1 MKETC
6 KTVVALI
13 LGLMAATILMLLVN
27 LLPDKNM
34 KQHIAESVKVMEQEQ
49 DYHEVIPG
57 MISSRL
63 DNFTDSIM
71 LVSSAHKA
79 DTGLIDRT
87 MNAYRVLY
95 EGKTPS
101 ETLAAYG
108 KGDTGYSVSPY
119 SRYWH
124 GYQVILKP
132 LLLFFNYQEIRYLN
146 MCLQFLLMV
155 GITMEMV
162 KKKMELYIVPY
173 LIMLFSLM
181 PFSIGLSLQF
191 SSVFYIANI
200 AVFVLLKW
208 FDTIKEKK
216 SFFLFFLIVGMLTSF
231 MDFLTYPLVTL
242 GVPIVFYFLLMEKK
256 NLLYNVI
263 KVVKYSAI
271 WAVGYIGMWSG
282 KWVIGSIL
290 LRKNIITD
298 AIDALLNRTSSETAE
313 TSFTH
318 WSVIEKNADAMFST
332 PIKLLFLGTMLI
344 LLVVLIGKTIRDRKN
359 YFTNWHYLLIA
370 CMPIAWYIVAA
381 NHSYMHFW
389 FTYRELSI
397 LIFAVL
403 IWESVNVKQSIKIHS
418 IKGEKDEK
426 ANSL

>member
-6 KTVVALI
+6 KTIVALI
-13 LGLMAATILMLLVN
+13 LGLMAATILMLLIN
-27 LLPDKNM
+27 LLPEKAM
-34 KQHIAESVKVMEQEQ
+34 KQHITESVKVMEQEQ

-79 DTGLIDRT
+79 ETGLNDRT
-87 MNAYRVLY
+87 MNGYRVLY

-108 KGDTGYSVSPY
+108 TGEEGYSVSPY

-124 GYQVILKP
+124 GYQIILKP

-146 MCLQFLLMV
+146 MCLQFLLII
-155 GITMEMV
+155 GIVIEMV
-162 KKKMELYIVPY
+162 KKKMGIYIFSYMV
-173 LIMLFSLM
+173 MLFSLM

-191 SSVFYIANI
+191 SSVFYITNI
-200 AVFVLLKW
+200 AVYVLLKW
-208 FDTIKEKK
+208 FEIIKEKK
-216 SFFLFFLIVGMLTSF
+216 NFFLFFLIVGMLTSF
-231 MDFLTYPLVTL
+231 MDLLTYPLVTL
-242 GVPIVFYFLLMEKK
+242 GIPLVFYFLLMEKK
-256 NLLYNVI
+256 TLLYNVI
-263 KVVKYSAI
+263 KTVKYSII
-271 WAVGYIGMWSG
+271 WAIGYIGMWSG
-282 KWVIGSIL
+282 KWIIGSIL

-298 AIDALLNRTSSETAE
+298 AIDALLNRTSSETADA
-313 TSFTH
+313 SFTH
-318 WSVIEKNADAMFST
+318 WSVIEKNTGAMFST
-332 PIKLLFLGTMLI
+332 PVKLLFLGTLLI
-344 LLVVLIGKTIRDRKN
+344 LLVVLICKTIRDRKN
-359 YFTNWHYLLIA
+359 YFANWHYLLIA
-370 CMPIAWYIVAA
+370 CMPIAWYMVAA

-403 IWESVNVKQSIKIHS
+403 IWESANVKQCI
-418 IKGEKDEK
+418 K
-426 ANSL
+426 ANNMEC

>member
-6 KTVVALI
+6 KTIVALI
-13 LGLMAATILMLLVN
+13 LGLMAATILMLLIN
-27 LLPDKNM
+27 LLPEKAM
-34 KQHIAESVKVMEQEQ
+34 KQHITESVKVMEQEQ

-79 DTGLIDRT
+79 ETGLIDRT
-87 MNAYRVLY
+87 MNGYRVLY

-108 KGDTGYSVSPY
+108 TGEEGYSVSPY

-124 GYQVILKP
+124 GYQIVLKP

-146 MCLQFLLMV
+146 MCLQFLLII
-155 GITMEMV
+155 GIVIEMV
-162 KKKMELYIVPY
+162 KKKMGIYIFSYMV
-173 LIMLFSLM
+173 MLFSLM

-191 SSVFYIANI
+191 SSVFYITNI
-200 AVFVLLKW
+200 AVYVLLKW
-208 FDTIKEKK
+208 FEIIKEKK
-216 SFFLFFLIVGMLTSF
+216 NFFLFFLIVGMLTSF
-231 MDFLTYPLVTL
+231 MDLLTYPLVTL
-242 GVPIVFYFLLMEKK
+242 GIPLVFYFLLMEKK
-256 NLLYNVI
+256 TLLYNVI
-263 KVVKYSAI
+263 KTVKYSII
-271 WAVGYIGMWSG
+271 WAIGYIGMWSG
-282 KWVIGSIL
+282 KWIIGSIL

-298 AIDALLNRTSSETAE
+298 AIDALLNRTSSETADA
-313 TSFTH
+313 SFTH
-318 WSVIEKNADAMFST
+318 WSVIEKNTGAMFST
-332 PIKLLFLGTMLI
+332 PVKLLFLGTLLI
-344 LLVVLIGKTIRDRKN
+344 LLVVLICKTIRDKKN
-359 YFTNWHYLLIA
+359 YFANWHYLLIA
-370 CMPIAWYIVAA
+370 CMPIAWYMVAA

-403 IWESVNVKQSIKIHS
+403 IWESANVKQCI
-418 IKGEKDEK
+418 K
-426 ANSL
+426 ANNMEC

>member
-6 KTVVALI
+6 KTIVALI
-13 LGLMAATILMLLVN
+13 LGLMAATILMLLIN
-27 LLPDKNM
+27 LLPEKAM
-34 KQHIAESVKVMEQEQ
+34 KQHITESVKVMEQEQ

-79 DTGLIDRT
+79 ETGLIDRT
-87 MNAYRVLY
+87 MNGYRVIY

-108 KGDTGYSVSPY
+108 TGEEGYRVSPY

-146 MCLQFLLMV
+146 MCLQFLLLI
-155 GITMEMV
+155 GIVIEMV
-162 KKKMELYIVPY
+162 KKKMGIYIFPY
-173 LIMLFSLM
+173 MVMLFSLM

-191 SSVFYIANI
+191 SSVFYITNI
-200 AVFVLLKW
+200 AVYVLLKW
-208 FDTIKEKK
+208 FEIIKEKK
-216 SFFLFFLIVGMLTSF
+216 NFFLFFLIVGMLTSF
-231 MDFLTYPLVTL
+231 IDLLTYPLVTL
-242 GVPIVFYFLLMEKK
+242 GIPLVFYFLLMEKK
-256 NLLYNVI
+256 TLLYNII
-263 KVVKYSAI
+263 KTVKYSII
-271 WAVGYIGMWSG
+271 WAIGYIGMWSG
-282 KWVIGSIL
+282 KWIIGSIL

-298 AIDALLNRTSSETAE
+298 AIDALLNRTSSETADA
-313 TSFTH
+313 SFTH
-318 WSVIEKNADAMFST
+318 WSVIERNADAMFST
-332 PIKLLFLGTMLI
+332 PVKLLFLGTLII
-344 LLVVLIGKTIRDRKN
+344 LLVVLICKTIRDRKN
-359 YFTNWHYLLIA
+359 YFGNWHYFLIA

-403 IWESVNVKQSIKIHS
+403 IWESANVKQCI
-418 IKGEKDEK
+418 K
-426 ANSL
+426 ANNMEC

>member
-6 KTVVALI
+6 KTIVALI
-13 LGLMAATILMLLVN
+13 LGLMAATILMLLIN
-27 LLPDKNM
+27 LLPEKAM
-34 KQHIAESVKVMEQEQ
+34 KQHITESVKVMEQEQ

-79 DTGLIDRT
+79 ETGLIDRT
-87 MNAYRVLY
+87 MNGYRVIY

-108 KGDTGYSVSPY
+108 TGEEGYSVSPY

-146 MCLQFLLMV
+146 MCLQFLLII
-155 GITMEMV
+155 GIVMEMI
-162 KKKMELYIVPY
+162 KKKMGIYIFPY
-173 LIMLFSLM
+173 MVMLFSLM

-191 SSVFYIANI
+191 SSVFYITNI
-200 AVFVLLKW
+200 AVYVLLKW
-208 FDTIKEKK
+208 FEIIKEKK
-216 SFFLFFLIVGMLTSF
+216 NFFLFFLIVGMLTSF
-231 MDFLTYPLVTL
+231 IDLLTYPLVTL
-242 GVPIVFYFLLMEKK
+242 GIPLVFYFLLMEKK
-256 NLLYNVI
+256 TLLYNII
-263 KVVKYSAI
+263 KTVKYSII
-271 WAVGYIGMWSG
+271 WAIGYIGMWSG

-298 AIDALLNRTSSETAE
+298 AIDALLNRTSSETADA
-313 TSFTH
+313 SFTH
-318 WSVIEKNADAMFST
+318 WSVIEKNADAMFSMSV
-332 PIKLLFLGTMLI
+332 KLLFLGTLLI
-344 LLVVLIGKTIRDRKN
+344 LLVVLICKAVRDRKN
-359 YFTNWHYLLIA
+359 YFGNWHYLLIA

-403 IWESVNVKQSIKIHS
+403 IWESANVKQCI
-418 IKGEKDEK
+418 K
-426 ANSL
+426 ANDMEC

>member
-6 KTVVALI
+6 KTIVALI
-13 LGLMAATILMLLVN
+13 LGLMAATILMLLIN
-27 LLPDKNM
+27 LLPEKAM
-34 KQHIAESVKVMEQEQ
+34 KQHITESVKVMEQEQ

-79 DTGLIDRT
+79 ETGLIDRT
-87 MNAYRVLY
+87 MNGYRVLY

-108 KGDTGYSVSPY
+108 TGEEGYSVSPY

-124 GYQVILKP
+124 GYQIILKP

-146 MCLQFLLMV
+146 MCLQFLLII
-155 GITMEMV
+155 GIVIEMV
-162 KKKMELYIVPY
+162 KKKMGIYIFSYMV
-173 LIMLFSLM
+173 MLFSLM

-191 SSVFYIANI
+191 SSVFYITNI
-200 AVFVLLKW
+200 AVYILLKW
-208 FDTIKEKK
+208 FEIIKEKK
-216 SFFLFFLIVGMLTSF
+216 NFFLFFLIVGMLTSF
-231 MDFLTYPLVTL
+231 MDLLTYPLVTL
-242 GVPIVFYFLLMEKK
+242 GIPLVFYFLLMEKK
-256 NLLYNVI
+256 TLLYNVI
-263 KVVKYSAI
+263 KTVKYSII
-271 WAVGYIGMWSG
+271 WAIGYIGMWSG
-282 KWVIGSIL
+282 KWIIGSIL

-298 AIDALLNRTSSETAE
+298 AIDALLNRTSSETADA
-313 TSFTH
+313 SFTH
-318 WSVIEKNADAMFST
+318 WSVIEKNTGAMFST
-332 PIKLLFLGTMLI
+332 PVKLLFLGTLLI
-344 LLVVLIGKTIRDRKN
+344 LLVVLICKTIRDRKN
-359 YFTNWHYLLIA
+359 YFANWHYLLIA
-370 CMPIAWYIVAA
+370 CMPIAWYMVAA

-403 IWESVNVKQSIKIHS
+403 IWESANVKQCI
-418 IKGEKDEK
+418 K
-426 ANSL
+426 ANNMEC

>member
-6 KTVVALI
+6 KIIAALI
-13 LGLMAATILMLLVN
+13 VGLMAATILMLLIN
-27 LLPDKNM
+27 LLPDEAM

-57 MISSRL
+57 MLSSRL

-79 DTGLIDRT
+79 ETGLVDRT

-101 ETLAAYG
+101 ETLTAYG
-108 KGDTGYSVSPY
+108 TGEEGYSISPY

-124 GYQVILKP
+124 GYQLILKP

-146 MCLQFLLMV
+146 MCLQFLLLI
-155 GITMEMV
+155 GIVVEMT
-162 KKKMELYIVPY
+162 KRKMEIYIFPY
-173 LIMLFSLM
+173 MVMLFSLM

-191 SSVFYIANI
+191 SSVFYITNI
-200 AVFVLLKW
+200 AVYVLLKW
-208 FDTIKEKK
+208 FEVIKEKK
-216 SFFLFFLIVGMLTSF
+216 NFFLFFLIAGMLTSF
-231 MDFLTYPLVTL
+231 MDFLTYPLVAL
-242 GVPIVFYFLLMEKK
+242 GIPMVFYFLLMEKK
-256 NLLYNVI
+256 TLLYDVI
-263 KVVKYSAI
+263 KIVKYSVI
-271 WAVGYIGMWSG
+271 WAIGYIVMWTG
-282 KWVIGSIL
+282 KWIIGSIL

-298 AIDALLNRTSSETAE
+298 AIEALLNRTSSETADIA
-313 TSFTH
+313 FTH
-318 WSVIEKNADAMFST
+318 WSVIEKNADVMFST
-332 PIKLLFLGTMLI
+332 PIKLLFFGTLLI
-344 LLVVLIGKTIRDRKN
+344 LSTVLIIKTIMDKKN
-359 YFTNWHYLLIA
+359 YFGNWHYLLIA

-403 IWESVNVKQSIKIHS
+403 IWEAVNVKECMQNNHICE
-418 IKGEKDEK
+418 EKKNGMEG
-426 ANSL
+426 

>member
-6 KTVVALI
+6 KTIVALI
-13 LGLMAATILMLLVN
+13 LGLMAATILMLLIN
-27 LLPDKNM
+27 LLPEKAM
-34 KQHIAESVKVMEQEQ
+34 KQHITESVKVMEQEQ

-79 DTGLIDRT
+79 ETGLIDRT
-87 MNAYRVLY
+87 MNGYRVLY

-108 KGDTGYSVSPY
+108 TGEEGYSVSPY

-124 GYQVILKP
+124 GYQIILKP

-146 MCLQFLLMV
+146 MCLQFLLII
-155 GITMEMV
+155 GIVIEMV
-162 KKKMELYIVPY
+162 KKKMGIYIFSYMV
-173 LIMLFSLM
+173 MLFSLM

-191 SSVFYIANI
+191 SSVFYITNI
-200 AVFVLLKW
+200 AVYVLLKW
-208 FDTIKEKK
+208 FEIIKEKK
-216 SFFLFFLIVGMLTSF
+216 NFFLFFLIVGMFTSF
-231 MDFLTYPLVTL
+231 MDLLTYPLVTL
-242 GVPIVFYFLLMEKK
+242 GIPLVFYFLLMEKK
-256 NLLYNVI
+256 TLLYNVI
-263 KVVKYSAI
+263 KTVKYSII
-271 WAVGYIGMWSG
+271 WAIGYIGMWSG
-282 KWVIGSIL
+282 KWIIGSIL

-298 AIDALLNRTSSETAE
+298 AIDALLNRTSSETADA
-313 TSFTH
+313 SFTH
-318 WSVIEKNADAMFST
+318 WSVIEKNTGAMFST
-332 PIKLLFLGTMLI
+332 PVKLLFLGTLLI
-344 LLVVLIGKTIRDRKN
+344 LLVVLICKTIRDRKN
-359 YFTNWHYLLIA
+359 YFANWHYLLIA

-403 IWESVNVKQSIKIHS
+403 IWESANVKQCI
-418 IKGEKDEK
+418 K
-426 ANSL
+426 ANNMEC

>member
-6 KTVVALI
+6 KTIVALI
-13 LGLMAATILMLLVN
+13 LGLMAATILMLLIN
-27 LLPDKNM
+27 LLPEKAM
-34 KQHIAESVKVMEQEQ
+34 KQHITESVKVMEQEQ

-79 DTGLIDRT
+79 ETGLIDRT
-87 MNAYRVLY
+87 MNGYRVLY

-108 KGDTGYSVSPY
+108 TGEEGYSVSPY

-124 GYQVILKP
+124 GYQIILKP

-146 MCLQFLLMV
+146 MCLQFLLII
-155 GITMEMV
+155 GIVIEMV
-162 KKKMELYIVPY
+162 KKKMGIYIFSYMV
-173 LIMLFSLM
+173 MLFSLM

-191 SSVFYIANI
+191 SSVFYITNI
-200 AVFVLLKW
+200 AVYVLLKW
-208 FDTIKEKK
+208 FEIIKEKK
-216 SFFLFFLIVGMLTSF
+216 NFFLFFLIVGMFTSF
-231 MDFLTYPLVTL
+231 MDLLTYPLVTL
-242 GVPIVFYFLLMEKK
+242 GIPLAFYFLLMEKK
-256 NLLYNVI
+256 TLLYNVI
-263 KVVKYSAI
+263 KTVKYSII
-271 WAVGYIGMWSG
+271 WAIGYIGMWSG
-282 KWVIGSIL
+282 KWIIGSIL

-298 AIDALLNRTSSETAE
+298 AINALLNRTSSETADA
-313 TSFTH
+313 SFTH
-318 WSVIEKNADAMFST
+318 WSVIEKNAGAMFST
-332 PIKLLFLGTMLI
+332 PVKLLFLGTLLI
-344 LLVVLIGKTIRDRKN
+344 LLVVLICKTIRDKKN
-359 YFTNWHYLLIA
+359 YFANWHYLLIA

-403 IWESVNVKQSIKIHS
+403 IWESSNVKQCI
-418 IKGEKDEK
+418 K
-426 ANSL
+426 ANNMEC

>member
-6 KTVVALI
+6 KTIVALI
-13 LGLMAATILMLLVN
+13 LGLMAATILMLLIN
-27 LLPDKNM
+27 LLPEKAM
-34 KQHIAESVKVMEQEQ
+34 KQHITESVKVMEQEQ

-79 DTGLIDRT
+79 ETGLIDRT
-87 MNAYRVLY
+87 MNGYRVLY

-108 KGDTGYSVSPY
+108 TGEEGYSVSPY

-124 GYQVILKP
+124 GYQIILKP

-146 MCLQFLLMV
+146 MCLQFLLII
-155 GITMEMV
+155 GIVIEMV
-162 KKKMELYIVPY
+162 KKKMGIYIFSYMV
-173 LIMLFSLM
+173 MLFSLM

-191 SSVFYIANI
+191 SSVFYITNI
-200 AVFVLLKW
+200 AVYILLKW
-208 FDTIKEKK
+208 FEIIKEKK
-216 SFFLFFLIVGMLTSF
+216 NFFLFFLIVGMLTSF
-231 MDFLTYPLVTL
+231 MDLLTYPLVTL
-242 GVPIVFYFLLMEKK
+242 GIPLVFYFLLMEKK
-256 NLLYNVI
+256 TLLYNVI
-263 KVVKYSAI
+263 KTVKYSII
-271 WAVGYIGMWSG
+271 WAIGYIGMWSG
-282 KWVIGSIL
+282 KWIIGSIL

-298 AIDALLNRTSSETAE
+298 AIDALLNRTSSETADA
-313 TSFTH
+313 SFTH
-318 WSVIEKNADAMFST
+318 WSVIEKNTGAMFST
-332 PIKLLFLGTMLI
+332 PVKLLFLGTLLI
-344 LLVVLIGKTIRDRKN
+344 LLVVLICKTIRDKKN
-359 YFTNWHYLLIA
+359 YFANWHYLLIA

-403 IWESVNVKQSIKIHS
+403 IWESSNVKQCI
-418 IKGEKDEK
+418 K
-426 ANSL
+426 ANNMEC

>member
-6 KTVVALI
+6 KTIVALI
-13 LGLMAATILMLLVN
+13 LGLMAATILMLLIN
-27 LLPDKNM
+27 LLPEKAM
-34 KQHIAESVKVMEQEQ
+34 KQHITESVKVMEQEQ

-79 DTGLIDRT
+79 ETGLIDRT
-87 MNAYRVLY
+87 MNGYRVLY

-108 KGDTGYSVSPY
+108 TGEEGYSVSPY

-124 GYQVILKP
+124 GYQIILKP

-146 MCLQFLLMV
+146 MCLQFLLII
-155 GITMEMV
+155 GIVIEMV
-162 KKKMELYIVPY
+162 KKKMGIYIFSYMV
-173 LIMLFSLM
+173 MLFSLM

-191 SSVFYIANI
+191 SSVFYITNI
-200 AVFVLLKW
+200 AVYVLLKW
-208 FDTIKEKK
+208 FEIIKEKK
-216 SFFLFFLIVGMLTSF
+216 NFFLFFLIVGMLTSF
-231 MDFLTYPLVTL
+231 MDLLTYPLVTL
-242 GVPIVFYFLLMEKK
+242 GIPLVFYFLLMEKK
-256 NLLYNVI
+256 TLLYNVI
-263 KVVKYSAI
+263 KTVKYSII
-271 WAVGYIGMWSG
+271 WAIGYIGMWSG
-282 KWVIGSIL
+282 KWIIGSIL

-298 AIDALLNRTSSETAE
+298 AIDALLNRTSSETADA
-313 TSFTH
+313 SFTH
-318 WSVIEKNADAMFST
+318 WSVIEKNTGAMFST
-332 PIKLLFLGTMLI
+332 PVKLLFLGTLLI
-344 LLVVLIGKTIRDRKN
+344 LLVVLICKTIRDKKN
-359 YFTNWHYLLIA
+359 YFANWHYLLIA

-403 IWESVNVKQSIKIHS
+403 IWESANVKQCI
-418 IKGEKDEK
+418 K
-426 ANSL
+426 ANNMEC

>member
-6 KTVVALI
+6 KTIVALI
-13 LGLMAATILMLLVN
+13 LGLMAATILMLLIN
-27 LLPDKNM
+27 LLPEKAM
-34 KQHIAESVKVMEQEQ
+34 KQHITESVKVMEQEQ

-79 DTGLIDRT
+79 ETGLIDRT
-87 MNAYRVLY
+87 MNGYRVLY

-108 KGDTGYSVSPY
+108 TGEEGYSVSPY

-124 GYQVILKP
+124 GYQIILKP

-146 MCLQFLLMV
+146 MCLQFLLII
-155 GITMEMV
+155 GIVIEMV
-162 KKKMELYIVPY
+162 KKKMGIYIFSYMV
-173 LIMLFSLM
+173 MLFSLM

-191 SSVFYIANI
+191 SSVFYITNI
-200 AVFVLLKW
+200 AVYVLLKW
-208 FDTIKEKK
+208 FEIIKEKK
-216 SFFLFFLIVGMLTSF
+216 NFFLFFLIVGMLTSF
-231 MDFLTYPLVTL
+231 MDLLTYPLVTL
-242 GVPIVFYFLLMEKK
+242 GIPLVFYFLLMEKK
-256 NLLYNVI
+256 TLLYNVI
-263 KVVKYSAI
+263 KTVKYSII
-271 WAVGYIGMWSG
+271 WAIGYIGMWSG
-282 KWVIGSIL
+282 KWIIGSIL

-298 AIDALLNRTSSETAE
+298 AIDALLNRTSSETADA
-313 TSFTH
+313 SFTH
-318 WSVIEKNADAMFST
+318 WSVIEKNTGAMFST
-332 PIKLLFLGTMLI
+332 PVKLLFLGTLLI
-344 LLVVLIGKTIRDRKN
+344 LLVVLICKTIRDRKN
-359 YFTNWHYLLIA
+359 YFANWHYLLIA
-370 CMPIAWYIVAA
+370 CMPIAWYMVAA

-403 IWESVNVKQSIKIHS
+403 IWESANVKQCI
-418 IKGEKDEK
+418 K
-426 ANSL
+426 ANNMEC

>member
-6 KTVVALI
+6 KTIVALI
-13 LGLMAATILMLLVN
+13 LGLMAATILMLLIN
-27 LLPDKNM
+27 LLPEKAM
-34 KQHIAESVKVMEQEQ
+34 KQHITESVKVMEQVQ

-79 DTGLIDRT
+79 ETGLIDRT
-87 MNAYRVLY
+87 MNGYRVLY

-108 KGDTGYSVSPY
+108 TGEEGYSVSPY

-124 GYQVILKP
+124 GYQIILKP

-146 MCLQFLLMV
+146 MCLQFLLII
-155 GITMEMV
+155 GIVIEMV
-162 KKKMELYIVPY
+162 KKKMGIYIFSYMV
-173 LIMLFSLM
+173 MLFSLM

-191 SSVFYIANI
+191 SSVFYITNI
-200 AVFVLLKW
+200 AVYVLLKW
-208 FDTIKEKK
+208 FEIIKEKK
-216 SFFLFFLIVGMLTSF
+216 NFFLFFLIVGMLTSF
-231 MDFLTYPLVTL
+231 MDLLTYPLVTL
-242 GVPIVFYFLLMEKK
+242 GIPLVFYFLLMEKK
-256 NLLYNVI
+256 TLLYNVI
-263 KVVKYSAI
+263 KTVKYSII
-271 WAVGYIGMWSG
+271 WAIGYIGMWSG
-282 KWVIGSIL
+282 KWIIGSIL

-298 AIDALLNRTSSETAE
+298 AIDALLNRTSSETADA
-313 TSFTH
+313 SFTH
-318 WSVIEKNADAMFST
+318 WSVIEKNTGAMFST
-332 PIKLLFLGTMLI
+332 PVKLLFLGTLLI
-344 LLVVLIGKTIRDRKN
+344 LLVVLICKTIRDRKN
-359 YFTNWHYLLIA
+359 YFANWHYLLIA
-370 CMPIAWYIVAA
+370 CMPIAWYMVAA

-403 IWESVNVKQSIKIHS
+403 IWESANVKQCI
-418 IKGEKDEK
+418 K
-426 ANSL
+426 ANNMEC